1 MWGASFFFVLFID
14 MTTLDL
20 HGLYHSAVQHKVE
33 NFILVNE
40 TPMRIITG
48 NSPRMQDIVRQI
60 IEKHDFK
67 CYYESD
73 YNLGSLIIL
82 NNRE

>member
-1 MWGASFFFVLFID
+1 

-20 HGLYHSAVQHKVE
+20 HGLYHSAIQNEVE
-33 NFILVNE
+33 NFVLLND

-48 NSPRMQDIVRQI
+48 NSPRMQEIVRQI
-60 IEKHDFK
+60 IQQYDFR
-67 CYYESD
+67 CHYESD

-82 NNRE
+82 NNLQ